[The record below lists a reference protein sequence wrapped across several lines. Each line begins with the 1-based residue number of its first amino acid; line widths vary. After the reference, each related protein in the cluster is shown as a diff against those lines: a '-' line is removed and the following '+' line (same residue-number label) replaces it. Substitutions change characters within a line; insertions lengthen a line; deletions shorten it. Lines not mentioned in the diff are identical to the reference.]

1 MISTTLSVK
10 VDVKTAATV
19 QEHAKYEGRTV
30 SDLLREY
37 VEAVATHRRWQ
48 LVDAADDLIGY
59 ASC

>member
-37 VEAVATHRRWQ
+37 VDVVAAHRRWQ
-48 LVDAADDLIGY
+48 
-59 ASC
+59 